1 MAAGVTIRREKL
13 SELRAFLEERL
24 SVAVAA
30 ARADAALA
38 IDAALVA
45 GAATPDLIRA
55 VEAAGPFGA
64 GNPEPMFA
72 LARLRLL
79 DAIPVGTEHIRLR
92 AASMDGVGIDAIAF
106 RAAGK
111 PLGESLRKAR
121 GGLVHLVG
129 SLSLNR
135 WGGRERAELRIVDAA
150 AAIG

>member
-1 MAAGVTIRREKL
+1 
-13 SELRAFLEERL
+13 
-24 SVAVAA
+24 
-30 ARADAALA
+30 
-38 IDAALVA
+38 
-45 GAATPDLIRA
+45 
-55 VEAAGPFGA
+55 
-64 GNPEPMFA
+64 MFA

-79 DAIPVGTEHIRLR
+79 EAIPVGAEHIRLR

-111 PLGESLRKAR
+111 PLGEALRQAR

-129 SLSLNR
+129 SLTLNR